1 MVIRSLV
8 NFYVINGYPF
18 FSCLEFSKTKE
29 TEIEKRIV
37 DVLQQASDHKKKTGK
52 QKMNT
57 AKF

>member
-8 NFYVINGYPF
+8 NFHIINGYPF

-52 QKMNT
+52 
-57 AKF
+57 